1 MDTVAAPVVASC
13 VGTDKYTAIKLR
25 CAKRFSVKGS
35 SQEVKKFKD
44 SVTEPMHSL
53 TALLSGQFKFDKIYS

>member
-1 MDTVAAPVVASC
+1 MDTAAAPVVASC
-13 VGTDKYTAIKLR
+13 VGTDNIAIKLR

>member
-1 MDTVAAPVVASC
+1 MDTAAAPVVASC
-13 VGTDKYTAIKLR
+13 GGTDIDIAIKLR
-25 CAKRFSVKGS
+25 CAKRFSAKGS
-35 SQEVKKFKD
+35 SQLVEKFKD